1 MEALDGIFDRPEHV
15 VNGTGSIPAKQRV
28 PEKGYKT
35 TSSELRLK
43 LRHATFEHRGGMIS
57 NLSKSQTGKLPKFVC
72 SPPSELMHAKMAPTA
87 MNYAGDEKISVWGK
101 KLVKNSDSNR
111 SITGAGPSE

>member
-1 MEALDGIFDRPEHV
+1 MAFMEVLDGIFDRLEHA

-43 LRHATFEHRGGMIS
+43 LRHATFEHRA
-57 NLSKSQTGKLPKFVC
+57 GKLADLPHQQ
-72 SPPSELMHAKMAPTA
+72 HANT
-87 MNYAGDEKISVWGK
+87 
-101 KLVKNSDSNR
+101 
-111 SITGAGPSE
+111 